1 MTVAEHGMTRAA
13 TILLLL
19 GLTLVGAGCSK
30 CAAPFGT
37 PGVCHDEQPA
47 VR

>member
-1 MTVAEHGMTRAA
+1 MMPAA

-19 GLTLVGAGCSK
+19 GLVLVGAGCSK
-30 CAAPFGT
+30 CASPFGS
-37 PGVCHDEQPA
+37 PGVCHDGQPA